1 MKKILKSVQE
11 SLNKLVDWM
20 TPYIQKFQDY
30 YLKFMKSIQEYKYF
44 NILMTIMIVVLVYL
58 IIYYFNNYNNA
69 KLCGEISAYLG
80 Y

>member
-1 MKKILKSVQE
+1 MKKILNSIQE
-11 SLNKLVDWM
+11 GLNKLADWV

-44 NILMTIMIVVLVYL
+44 NILMTIMIVALVYL
-58 IIYYFNNYNNA
+58 IIYYFNNYNHA
-69 KLCGEISAYLG
+69 KLCREVSAYLG

>member
-1 MKKILKSVQE
+1 MKEILKSVQE

-30 YLKFMKSIQEYKYF
+30 YLKFMKSIQECKYF
-44 NILMTIMIVVLVYL
+44 NILMTIMIVALVYL
-58 IIYYFNNYNNA
+58 ILYYFNNYNNA
-69 KLCGEISAYLG
+69 KLCGEISTYLG